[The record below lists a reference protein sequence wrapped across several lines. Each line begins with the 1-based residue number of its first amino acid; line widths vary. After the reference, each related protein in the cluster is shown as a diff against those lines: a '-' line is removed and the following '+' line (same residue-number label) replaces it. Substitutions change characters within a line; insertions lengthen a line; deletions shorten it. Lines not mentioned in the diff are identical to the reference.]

1 MKNKGVSLVL
11 VVLIVV
17 VIGSSVGA
25 ALGRWGTSLSAVE
38 RNVVIVVTAVIIGAL
53 SRWIWSRR

>member
-1 MKNKGVSLVL
+1 MKSKGISLVL

-17 VIGSSVGA
+17 VLGSSVGA
-25 ALGRWGTSLSAVE
+25 ALGRWGTSLGAVE

-53 SRWIWSRR
+53 SRWIWTRR